1 MFDQPSYNSLQDQ
14 TGSNGALPDAEYNLY
29 CPANGGPDW
38 KLNYF
43 KASCAIRLEK
53 HSCKTGDCPRFVGE
67 KPKKVAGGSQEH
79 HKKPRRE
86 PARRIHKCLCC
97 SKEKFIQGR
106 GLCRPCYNFHSVR
119 GILDNYPKTRNLGAT
134 RAKT

>member
-1 MFDQPSYNSLQDQ
+1 MDHPSV
-14 TGSNGALPDAEYNLY
+14 NLSPHRSSY
-29 CPANGGPDW
+29 EDKQYSVGIDCPAVGMIYPVDSCESRLKSKDKFIKCSYGP
-38 KLNYF
+38 
-43 KASCAIRLEK
+43 
-53 HSCKTGDCPRFVGE
+53 DCPRFVGE
-67 KPKKVAGGSQEH
+67 KPKKAAGGSQEH

>member
-1 MFDQPSYNSLQDQ
+1 MFDQPSYNSLQDK

-29 CPANGGPDW
+29 CKAIPGPDY
-38 KLNYF
+38 KLNYY
-43 KASCAIRLEK
+43 KASCAVRLEK
-53 HSCKTGDCPRFVGE
+53 HSCQSCDCPRFAGE
-67 KPKKVAGGSQEH
+67 KPKVVGGSQEH
-79 HKKPRRE
+79 HKKPRRR
-86 PARRIHKCLCC
+86 PAPRIHKCLCC